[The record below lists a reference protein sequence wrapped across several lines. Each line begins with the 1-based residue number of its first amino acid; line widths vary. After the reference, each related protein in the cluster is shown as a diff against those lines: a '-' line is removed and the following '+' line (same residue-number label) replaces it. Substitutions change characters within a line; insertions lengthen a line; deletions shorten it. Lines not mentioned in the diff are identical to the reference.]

1 MAESSTSESPPPT
14 VTAPKSALLF
24 IVLTIFIDMLGIG
37 ILIPVI
43 PFMVR
48 RFSPDAITIGL
59 LSGAFAVCQF
69 AAAPVL
75 GRLSDRHGRRPLLL
89 ISLLGT
95 GIGYVFFGAAQSLGM
110 MFFAR
115 ILDGITGGNISIAQA
130 YIADVTKP
138 EDRSKNFGLVGA
150 AFGLG
155 FIIGPGLGGALY
167 HYGGLSAPAYAAAAL
182 AFANTMFGY
191 FRLPESLPA
200 GKRAGARFTIRGAN
214 PFPGLAAAIRRQPLG
229 TLLIA
234 TFTFNFAFV
243 GLQSNFVFFS
253 LERFGWGPSQN
264 AMLFSV
270 IGVLGAFMQGY
281 LVRRLA
287 GPWSDRGLA
296 VTGLAVQSLSLILIA
311 WAPSAWM
318 LFPICGV
325 MSLASGMAT
334 PTLTALI
341 SSSVPAAEQGAT
353 MGVTQSVNS
362 LTRIFGPLWAGLMYD
377 HVGPSAPYW
386 GGAIITMGAVALV
399 WSIHRP
405 QLQPASGST

>member
-1 MAESSTSESPPPT
+1 VTPASPGAPH
-14 VTAPKSALLF
+14 APKSALLF

-48 RFSPDAITIGL
+48 RFSDQALTIGL
-59 LSGAFAVCQF
+59 LSGAFALFQF

-89 ISLLGT
+89 LSLFGT
-95 GIGYVFFGAAQSLGM
+95 SIGYFIFGAANTLAL

-115 ILDGITGGNISIAQA
+115 ILDGATGGNISIAQA
-130 YIADVTKP
+130 YIADVTPAK
-138 EDRSKNFGLVGA
+138 DRSKNFGLVGA

-155 FIIGPGLGGALY
+155 FIIGPAMGGGLY
-167 HYGGLSAPAYAAAAL
+167 RYFGLSAPAYFAGGLAL
-182 AFANTMFGY
+182 ANTIFGY
-191 FRLPESLPA
+191 FMLPESLPA
-200 GKRAGARFTIRGAN
+200 SRRALARVTFAHAN
-214 PFPGLAAAIRRQPLG
+214 PFPGLIRAIRRRPLG
-229 TLLIA
+229 TILMA

-264 AMLFSV
+264 AALFSV
-270 IGVLGAFMQGY
+270 IGVLGAFMQGF

-296 VTGLAVQSLSLILIA
+296 VTGLAVQSLSLVLIA
-311 WAPSAWM
+311 FAPSAWM

-334 PTLTALI
+334 PTLTGMI
-341 SSSVPAAEQGAT
+341 SASVPAAEQGVT

-362 LTRIFGPLWAGLMYD
+362 LTRILGPLWAGLMYD
-377 HVGPSAPYW
+377 YLGPSAPYW
-386 GGAIITMGAVALV
+386 GGAVITMGAVALV
-399 WSIHRP
+399 WSVRMKP
-405 QLQPASGST
+405 RAA